1 MRAASLRASAAF
13 LRAADA
19 AAALRFFF
27 STWAFLVAARASAAF
42 WRASFFAC
50 SLAMRFSFLRWAWA
64 AFRSEALRF
73 ESARACAAFLR
84 DATLA
89 SRLRLAFSTWAA
101 RFLAL
106 AWRPFALAT
115 FASCW
120 RFDLASVASFLSR
133 AFSWA

>member
-42 WRASFFAC
+42 WRASFLAA
-50 SLAMRFSFLRWAWA
+50 SLAIFFSFLRWACA
-64 AFRSEALRF
+64 ALASEARRF

-84 DATLA
+84 E
-89 SRLRLAFSTWAA
+89 
-101 RFLAL
+101 
-106 AWRPFALAT
+106 AT
-115 FASCW
+115 FASLL
-120 RFDLASVASFLSR
+120 RLACVGRDDVASMASR
-133 AFSWA
+133 SGGTPPRRQADAVAMAWGGVHHES